1 MNVTVRIEHGD
12 CLCQNLFDFDAFK
25 WEFPFEK
32 NLAKAA
38 LL

>member
-1 MNVTVRIEHGD
+1 MSVTVSIAQGHF
-12 CLCQNLFDFDAFK
+12 LYQNLFNFDAFK

-32 NLAKAA
+32 NLAKVA